1 MIVRHDKNTLER
13 DMPLARDRGIQLLGR
28 SVQESDKAVA
38 VLNGRR
44 EIVWINP
51 SFTKMLGYQSEDVIG
66 RPLVSVLVGKATP
79 SAVRL
84 SLERL
89 VNAKRGGLEEIT
101 GNDKFGNEITLLIYT
116 DHIRDI
122 DENITETI
130 VTIHSNTPARMIQT
144 LQNHVLEELVSGASL
159 ENVAE
164 FICKKAEF
172 ITRDVISSIL
182 RVDQNGLLH
191 PLAAPSLPQYY
202 SDALD
207 GLAIGPTVGS
217 CGTAAY
223 FGEPV
228 LVEDIETNPLWGPYK
243 GLALPLGLKAWWS
256 VPIKLRDGRVAG
268 TFAFY
273 FREKR
278 GPSYLH
284 EEIIAACVHLCTLAI
299 ELHEAKEH
307 INRLAYFDMLTGL
320 PNRRQIYQKAG
331 QAIADASGKQGQMA
345 LLRLDI
351 KRFKDINDTFGHSTA
366 DQILNQIAARLQNQ
380 LRPIDV
386 VGRFGGDVFVIILPE
401 ADGAYA
407 TTVGRKLVDAVA
419 KPFAIADLLLPIS
432 ISIGISLYP
441 DNGTDVETLLKRA
454 DAAACKGKTAGQE
467 AVSLYEHEVV
477 DGAQERVILGA
488 ALREAVSQGQL
499 RLLYQPQ
506 INLQDGTLHGVEALI
521 RWAHPVLGDIST
533 SRFIMIA
540 EQIGLIDEIGIW
552 ALSEACRQMAAW
564 RAADMRIP
572 AISVNLSPLHFRNRN
587 LPDVIAQLMRQYDI
601 PEHTLMLE
609 ITEGVMMDDHPTTLA
624 TIAAV
629 QALGVGLSMDDFGT
643 GYSSLSRLTQIS
655 FTELKIDR
663 SFIEGMVKD
672 PSALAVVTAINS
684 IGRSLNL
691 TVVAEGV
698 ETEAQ
703 QRILR
708 DMGCEVAQGYLLSR
722 PLKAADLGAWLKDRP
737 FETPRPASRRP
748 YAANLSA

>member
-243 GLALPLGLKAWWS
+243 GLALPLGLKACWS

-299 ELHEAKEH
+299 EQHEAKEH

>member
-1 MIVRHDKNTLER
+1 MIVRHDKDTLER
-13 DMPLARDRGIQLLGR
+13 SMPLTRDRGIQLLGR

-38 VLNGRR
+38 VLNARR

-66 RPLVSVLVGKATP
+66 RPLTSVLISKATP

-89 VNAKRGGLEEIT
+89 VNAKRGGLEEIN
-101 GNDKFGNEITLLIYT
+101 GRDKFGNEITLLIYT

-122 DENITETI
+122 DENVTETI

-144 LQNHVLEELVSGASL
+144 LQNNVLEELVSGASL
-159 ENVAE
+159 ESVSE

-172 ITRDVISSIL
+172 ITRDVISTIL
-182 RVDQNGLLH
+182 RVDQNGLLR

-207 GLAIGPTVGS
+207 GIAIGPSVGS

-228 LVEDIETNPLWGPYK
+228 LVDDIETNPLWAPYK
-243 GLALPLGLKAWWS
+243 GLALPLGLRACWS

-284 EEIIAACVHLCTLAI
+284 EEIVTACVHLCALAI
-299 ELHEAKEH
+299 EQHEAKEH

-320 PNRRQIYQKAG
+320 PNRRQIYQKTS
-331 QAIADASGKQGQMA
+331 QAIAEASEKQGKMA

-366 DQILNQIAARLQNQ
+366 DQILGQIAARLQNQ
-380 LRPIDV
+380 LRPVDII
-386 VGRFGGDVFVIILPE
+386 GRFGGDVFVIILPE
-401 ADGAYA
+401 ADSAYA
-407 TTVGRKLVDAVA
+407 TMVARKLVDAVA

-454 DAAACKGKTAGQE
+454 DSAACKAKTAGQE

-506 INLQDGTLHGVEALI
+506 VNLADGTLHGVEALI

-552 ALSEACRQMAAW
+552 ALSEACRQMAVW
-564 RAADMRIP
+564 RAAGKHIP

-587 LPDVIAQLMRQYDI
+587 LPDVVAHLMRQYDL
-601 PEHTLMLE
+601 PKHTLMLE
-609 ITEGVMMDDHPTTLA
+609 ITEGVMMDDHPTTVA
-624 TIAAV
+624 TIAAI

-643 GYSSLSRLTQIS
+643 GYSSLSRLTHVPFS
-655 FTELKIDR
+655 ELKIDR
-663 SFIEGMVKD
+663 SFIEGMVTD

-684 IGRSLNL
+684 IGRSLNIA
-691 TVVAEGV
+691 VVAEGV
-698 ETEAQ
+698 ETETQ
-703 QRILR
+703 QQMLR
-708 DMGCEVAQGYLLSR
+708 ELGCEIVQGYLLSR
-722 PLKAADLGAWLKDRP
+722 PLNAADLETWLRDRQDGASPDALRKTRV
-737 FETPRPASRRP
+737 EILPA
-748 YAANLSA
+748 